1 MCRKIEILRGVDN
14 PNVVKCH
21 DMYDHNGEIQVLLEY
36 IDKGSLENIHI
47 PYEPSLSDLTRQIL
61 SGLHYLHKRK
71 IVHRDIKPSN
81 FLINSRRTVKIA
93 DFGVSRILDQT
104 MDACNSSVGTIAYMS
119 PERINTDLNHGKYD
133 GYAGDI

>member
-1 MCRKIEILRGVDN
+1 
-14 PNVVKCH
+14 
-21 DMYDHNGEIQVLLEY
+21 MYDHNGEIQVLLEY

-47 PYEPSLSDLTRQIL
+47 PYEPSLSDLTSQIL
-61 SGLHYLHKRK
+61 SGLHYLHMRK

-81 FLINSRRTVKIA
+81 FLINSRGTVKIA

-104 MDACNSSVGTIAYMS
+104 MDACNSPVGTIAYMS

-133 GYAGDI
+133 GYAGNI